1 MAGGAVRSICHFSEP
16 NTSICFYLYSKGGRH
31 VFYTR
36 NFHRPNKYRYVAED
50 HVRNAMLFGVGV
62 VTTLSIPALAE
73 HAKYLIPAV
82 VVASFALTPFLVGF
96 CARRMRIRNW
106 GVEGWQKGD
115 LISG

>member
-1 MAGGAVRSICHFSEP
+1 MLSINAMS
-16 NTSICFYLYSKGGRH
+16 
-31 VFYTR
+31 
-36 NFHRPNKYRYVAED
+36 AETISTD
-50 HVRNAMLFGVGV
+50 TISTDIWLKIMCGLMVNAMLFGVGV

-96 CARRMRIRNW
+96 FARRMRIRNW
-106 GVEGWQKGD
+106 GKAGWQKGD

>member
-1 MAGGAVRSICHFSEP
+1 MSSTYAIST
-16 NTSICFYLYSKGGRH
+16 NTWLKIMCGLM
-31 VFYTR
+31 V
-36 NFHRPNKYRYVAED
+36 
-50 HVRNAMLFGVGV
+50 NAMLFGVGV
-62 VTTLSIPALAE
+62 VTVLSVPALTD

-96 CARRMRIRNW
+96 FARRMRIRNW

>member
-1 MAGGAVRSICHFSEP
+1 MFS
-16 NTSICFYLYSKGGRH
+16 THAISTDTWLKIMCGLM
-31 VFYTR
+31 V
-36 NFHRPNKYRYVAED
+36 
-50 HVRNAMLFGVGV
+50 NAMLFGVGV

-82 VVASFALTPFLVGF
+82 VVSSFALTPFLVGF
-96 CARRMRIRNW
+96 VARRMRIRNW